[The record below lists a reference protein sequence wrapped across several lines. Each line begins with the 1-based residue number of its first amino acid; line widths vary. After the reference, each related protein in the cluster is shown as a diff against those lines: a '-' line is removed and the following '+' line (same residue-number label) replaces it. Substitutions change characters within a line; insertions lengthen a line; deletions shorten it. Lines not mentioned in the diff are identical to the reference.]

1 MRGRAIFTSFY
12 EQLKGIR
19 TFHRKYPNTAISHE
33 PSLDDALNPQIP
45 VRILSTCHRCRK
57 VLTPLCVIYSFPVKS
72 DSANTWICTSST
84 RASST
89 SPRSN
94 GL

>member
-1 MRGRAIFTSFY
+1 MWIEWASGSMTDGYLHVWYANRTFEEETESMRGRAIFTSFY

-45 VRILSTCHRCRK
+45 VRMLSTCHRCRK
-57 VLTPLCVIYSFPVKS
+57 VLTPLCV
-72 DSANTWICTSST
+72 
-84 RASST
+84 
-89 SPRSN
+89 
-94 GL
+94 